1 MAQPA
6 RRRPGVAS
14 ATVTGRRCLL
24 LSVCLLGA
32 TCVAHAQDGNKAA
45 SIAKQ
50 FAKTLQIGADKQPA
64 PAIDPRLKSW
74 IVAKLA
80 QCYQTETGKPLDEQD
95 RALLT
100 DAASA
105 LVLEFHAAF
114 TGTTCDPTKP
124 VSPDCLEQLETIPC
138 EPFAQAVHA
147 AGWDRAP
154 SPEMEAAIDKYAL
167 HLGDR
172 YLSCQS
178 GAGYDVEEAKVRSEY
193 SAHSTSVQIA
203 MLLTTGQ
210 CSLEMTQLNP
220 CLYRIAAPDA
230 CKELAEYAKRSRLPR
245 FCDEFLDCSAE
256 PSLVGKVTK

>member
-1 MAQPA
+1 MN
-6 RRRPGVAS
+6 
-14 ATVTGRRCLL
+14 GRRCLL

-32 TCVAHAQDGNKAA
+32 TCAARAQDANKA
-45 SIAKQ
+45 SVIAKQ
-50 FAKTLQIGADKQPA
+50 FAKTLQIDGEKKPA
-64 PAIDPRLKSW
+64 AAIDPQLKSW
-74 IVAKLA
+74 FVAKVA
-80 QCYQTETGKPLDEQD
+80 QCYQSETGKPLDEQD
-95 RALLT
+95 RALLAE
-100 DAASA
+100 DAAE
-105 LVLEFHAAF
+105 LVPEFRAAF
-114 TGTTCDPTKP
+114 SGTTCDPAKP
-124 VSPDCLEQLETIPC
+124 VSAECAAQLEKIAC
-138 EPFAQAVHA
+138 EPFAQAVSA

-178 GAGYDVEEAKVRSEY
+178 SAGYDVEEAKVRSEY

-210 CSLEMTQLNP
+210 CSLQMTQLNP
-220 CLYRIAAPDA
+220 CLYRVAAPDA
-230 CKELAEYAKRSRLPR
+230 CKELAEYAKHSRLPR